1 YRHYLNT
8 CRGFSSRS
16 CSHRCWLLPGHERR
30 LSNSTPADPAYP
42 PLHGRYRNGTMSTE
56 ITLPDNSRTDN
67 TRTVELDIQGM
78 TCASCV
84 GRVERKLGKIEGVE
98 ALVNLPLNSARVT
111 VPNTVTDEQLLAT
124 VESAGYHANLKV
136 DQYAA
141 TPEKHTE
148 DESSSSKKRL

>member
-1 YRHYLNT
+1 
-8 CRGFSSRS
+8 
-16 CSHRCWLLPGHERR
+16 
-30 LSNSTPADPAYP
+30 
-42 PLHGRYRNGTMSTE
+42 
-56 ITLPDNSRTDN
+56 

-84 GRVERKLGKIEGVE
+84 GRVERKLGKIDGVE

-111 VPNTVTDEQLLAT
+111 VPDTVTDEQLLAT

-141 TPEKHTE
+141 TPEKQEE
-148 DESSSSKKRL
+148 DESSSPKKRLGTDHTTGHGGSRLKTRLIV